1 LVAMTNETRSTR
13 SVRLQ
18 PWYSKF
24 AYVVVAVAVV
34 YLAPVIPLGA
44 GGAGILRSALA
55 FVLIL
60 LGARI
65 FRGVDE
71 EVAPPRA
78 WWRMTSAVPSGI
90 LLGAVCAAVAL
101 VSIVGYAGL
110 TVATLPHKDVADL
123 PVLLV
128 TAVLSAILAY
138 LYFGSS
144 RRIVVERRERAI
156 VEARA
161 GRTG

>member
-1 LVAMTNETRSTR
+1 MTNETPSTR

-60 LGARI
+60 L
-65 FRGVDE
+65 
-71 EVAPPRA
+71 
-78 WWRMTSAVPSGI
+78 RMTSAVPSGI